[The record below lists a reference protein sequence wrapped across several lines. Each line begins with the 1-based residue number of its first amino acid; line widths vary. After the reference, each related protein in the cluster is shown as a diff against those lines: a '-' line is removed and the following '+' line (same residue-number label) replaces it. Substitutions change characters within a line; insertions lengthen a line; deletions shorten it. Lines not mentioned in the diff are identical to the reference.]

1 MINNKLQIFGAWCG
15 VYYLVILG
23 IGFWFFPDFI
33 PPHDPAAGSAEIA
46 AIFQADFFKIRI
58 GMVINMFGAL
68 IIMPFSLAIAMEI
81 KQVEGGTGMLTMWQL
96 MGGLSTAILT
106 FYPAMWW
113 LLASYRPD
121 RAPELIQL
129 INDAAWLQFIGG
141 LSIFLPCFITVAI
154 ASFMDKREQ
163 PVFPRWI
170 GYVSIWSCVLFLPG
184 QLIFFFHGGPFA
196 WNGILGFWVPITAIM
211 AWFFLMTYQI
221 RKVALI
227 RIKAES

>member
-33 PPHDPAAGSAEIA
+33 PPHVPAAGSAEIA